1 MKIALPWKEI
11 NAEMTTTLSR
21 DNVET
26 IIKWYLEQ
34 LHGKTVKN
42 ITYKWGDSGQY
53 QMTISMPE
61 KIRPVAEVN
70 DNKQADK
77 PAQAAEIDIN
87 L

>member
-1 MKIALPWKEI
+1 
-11 NAEMTTTLSR
+11 
-21 DNVET
+21 
-26 IIKWYLEQ
+26 
-34 LHGKTVKN
+34 
-42 ITYKWGDSGQY
+42 
-53 QMTISMPE
+53 MTISMPE